1 MRVFAEFVGGPLDG
15 ELAFLSEAIREFR
28 VPVSPLMQSLNYE
41 YFVPPNLQP
50 TELIYRAEQQLRRR
64 APTGERIWRFELVQT

>member
-15 ELAFLSEAIREFR
+15 ELAFLSHAIREFR
-28 VPVSPLMQSLNYE
+28 VPGGPDAAGE
-41 YFVPPNLQP
+41 D
-50 TELIYRAEQQLRRR
+50 ELIYRADRQLCRR